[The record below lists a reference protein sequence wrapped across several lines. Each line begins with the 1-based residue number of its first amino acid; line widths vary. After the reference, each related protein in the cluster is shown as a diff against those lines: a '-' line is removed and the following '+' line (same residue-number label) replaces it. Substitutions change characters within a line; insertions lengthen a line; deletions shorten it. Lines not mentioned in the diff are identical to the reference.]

1 MISNR
6 MPSINHNKL
15 NNNYEFTTRKHSNMS
30 NTIPSVAPVS
40 NYSYS
45 QTYTNVVKN
54 SMVLGG
60 DNQYRIIATTYTITV
75 YDNMGKLSTYTNNS
89 SREYTV

>member
-1 MISNR
+1 MHTSN
-6 MPSINHNKL
+6 KT
-15 NNNYEFTTRKHSNMS
+15 NYEFTTRKHSNMS
-30 NTIPSVAPVS
+30 NINNTITPVAPIS

-60 DNQYRIIATTYTITV
+60 GIEYRVIATTYTITV
-75 YDNMGKLSTYTNNS
+75 YDNQGKLSTHSSNS
-89 SREYTV
+89 TREYTI

>member
-1 MISNR
+1 MISNDMR
-6 MPSINHNKL
+6 SIKH

-30 NTIPSVAPVS
+30 NTIPPVAPVS

-54 SMVLGG
+54 SMALGG
-60 DNQYRIIATTYTITV
+60 DLEYRIIATTYTITV
-75 YDNMGKLSTYTNNS
+75 YDNNGKLSTYTNNS
-89 SREYTV
+89 TREYTV

>member
-1 MISNR
+1 MISNDMR
-6 MPSINHNKL
+6 SIKH
-15 NNNYEFTTRKHSNMS
+15 NNNYEFTTRKHSDMS
-30 NTIPSVAPVS
+30 NTIPSVAPIS

-75 YDNMGKLSTYTNNS
+75 YDNNGKLSTYTNNS
-89 SREYTV
+89 TREYTV